1 MDELFY
7 REYILEHYRNP
18 HNYGRLDHPDLWF
31 EDDNPLCGDR
41 IRFELKIDDGRI
53 TDVRFE
59 GKGCAISQASASMLT
74 DTIKGMTLDQTL
86 RLGKDDVLEN
96 LGANTISAVR
106 IKCAT
111 LGLKVLKEAAMGGL
125 PQAWPDEEERPSE
138 AR

>member
-18 HNYGRLDHPDLWF
+18 HNYGRLENPDLSY

-41 IRFELKIDDGRI
+41 IRVELRVGGGRI
-53 TDVRFE
+53 TDIRFE
-59 GKGCAISQASASMLT
+59 GKGCAISQASTSMLT
-74 DTIKGMTLDQTL
+74 DTVKGMTLEETL

-96 LGANTISAVR
+96 LGTENISAAR

-111 LGLKVLKEAAMGGL
+111 LGLKVLKEAALGGM
-125 PQAWPDEEERPSE
+125 PQAWPDEEGQR
-138 AR
+138 R

>member
-7 REYILEHYRNP
+7 REYILEHYRKP
-18 HNYGRLDHPDLWF
+18 HNYGRFEHPDLAY

-41 IRFELKIDDGRI
+41 IRVELKVDDGRI
-53 TDVRFE
+53 ADVRFE

-74 DTIKGMTLDQTL
+74 DVVKGMTLEETL

-96 LGANTISAVR
+96 LGAESISAAR

-111 LGLKVLKEAAMGGL
+111 LGLKVLKEAAVGGM
-125 PQAWPDEEERPSE
+125 PQAWPDEEGQAS
-138 AR
+138 